1 MLKNLKKR
9 ILNVNLDPKKELRNY
24 LSINS
29 LVVLFVTLVALLLHQ
44 FLIFL
49 AIPAGFL
56 LVSLMF
62 LSKYSIYEEDKRR
75 RLEMEFVEVFSYMRI
90 YLVNKENVYTAIKKA
105 NEYTSKEMNEEINI
119 LLSRI
124 DEDKSIVPFLD
135 FGHYFKNKVIDEVMI
150 ALYQMVDGGYSE
162 NFINQFINVFD
173 EFKARSNN
181 EALFKR
187 YSKMGTIN
195 QMSLVG
201 SGYLMFVMLLVI
213 INIIGDLTNGF

>member
-1 MLKNLKKR
+1 
-9 ILNVNLDPKKELRNY
+9 
-24 LSINS
+24 
-29 LVVLFVTLVALLLHQ
+29 
-44 FLIFL
+44 
-49 AIPAGFL
+49 
-56 LVSLMF
+56 MF
-62 LSKYSIYEEDKRR
+62 LSKYNLLEEDKRR
-75 RLEMEFVEVFSYMRI
+75 RLEMEFVEVFSYIRI
-90 YLVNKENVYTAIKKA
+90 YLVNKENVYSSIKKA
-105 NEYTSKEMNEEINI
+105 SQYTSKEMNEELNK
-119 LLSRI
+119 LLIRI
-124 DEDKSIVPFLD
+124 DEDKTILPFLD

>member
-1 MLKNLKKR
+1 
-9 ILNVNLDPKKELRNY
+9 
-24 LSINS
+24 
-29 LVVLFVTLVALLLHQ
+29 
-44 FLIFL
+44 
-49 AIPAGFL
+49 
-56 LVSLMF
+56 
-62 LSKYSIYEEDKRR
+62 
-75 RLEMEFVEVFSYMRI
+75 
-90 YLVNKENVYTAIKKA
+90 
-105 NEYTSKEMNEEINI
+105 
-119 LLSRI
+119 
-124 DEDKSIVPFLD
+124 
-135 FGHYFKNKVIDEVMI
+135 MI

>member
-1 MLKNLKKR
+1 MLKKLKKR
-9 ILNVNLDPKKELRNY
+9 LENVNLDPKKELRNY
-24 LSINS
+24 LSVNF
-29 LVVLFVTLVALLLHQ
+29 LFIAGITILAIFTSNYLY
-44 FLIFL
+44 FLI
-49 AIPAGFL
+49 IPL
-56 LVSLMF
+56 SILILSIMF
-62 LSKYSIYEEDKRR
+62 LSKYNLLEEDKRR
-75 RLEMEFVEVFSYMRI
+75 RLEIEFVEGFSYIRI
-90 YLVNKENVYTAIKKA
+90 YLVNKENVYSSIKKA
-105 NEYTSKEMNEEINI
+105 SQYTSKEMNEELNK
-119 LLSRI
+119 LLIRI
-124 DEDKSIVPFLD
+124 DEDKTIVPFLD